1 MDDIPK
7 TTTDKCRWIDTD
19 VMLADPLT
27 KVMEP
32 WKLDEAL
39 ETNYWSLKQP
49 IESILKKKA
58 KQLQRRSQKS
68 NDALAAIPEE
78 ATVDHYNDYEHVQ
91 PVSVDEEEL
100 MSETQYHHVY
110 YHNRDS
116 SSVFM
121 NLYELQD
128 VQNDPGLKVWTRY
141 DYDAYTHKTSMIGGP
156 PWKEVKYRVTTDLD
170 ENLILTKERV
180 FPGAQYDWHSVL
192 PGNVRRNIR
201 TDLYIRNVDLDEDD
215 VDSFS
220 IVS

>member
-1 MDDIPK
+1 M
-7 TTTDKCRWIDTD
+7 T
-19 VMLADPLT
+19 
-27 KVMEP
+27 
-32 WKLDEAL
+32 
-39 ETNYWSLKQP
+39 
-49 IESILKKKA
+49 
-58 KQLQRRSQKS
+58 
-68 NDALAAIPEE
+68 
-78 ATVDHYNDYEHVQ
+78 
-91 PVSVDEEEL
+91 
-100 MSETQYHHVY
+100 SETQYHHVY
-110 YHNRDS
+110 YNNRDS
-116 SSVFM
+116 SSVFL

-141 DYDAYTHKTSMIGGP
+141 DYDAFTHKTSMIGGP